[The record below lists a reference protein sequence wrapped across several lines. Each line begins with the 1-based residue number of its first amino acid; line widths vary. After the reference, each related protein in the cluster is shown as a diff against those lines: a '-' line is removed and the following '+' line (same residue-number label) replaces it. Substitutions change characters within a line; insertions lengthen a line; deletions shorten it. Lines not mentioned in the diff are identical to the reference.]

1 MYSKP
6 HYSGDTFK
14 YDYLKLQGSASTNAT
29 KTATL
34 ATCTN
39 AYDTSSGITCSIT
52 CTKVT
57 GAEAVG
63 LYILSTITAAA
74 SQNVFSSSANAA
86 HGITLAN
93 EGTIS
98 KSYEGQSTSS
108 SDNTNNNN
116 DTYDGNCLKYYLVS
130 LLSLLLF

>member
-1 MYSKP
+1 MYSKR

-39 AYDTSSGITCSIT
+39 AYDTSSGITCTIT

-57 GAEAVG
+57 GAEAGG
-63 LYILSTITAAA
+63 L
-74 SQNVFSSSANAA
+74 
-86 HGITLAN
+86 
-93 EGTIS
+93 
-98 KSYEGQSTSS
+98 
-108 SDNTNNNN
+108 
-116 DTYDGNCLKYYLVS
+116 
-130 LLSLLLF
+130 